1 MNKLKVFYENLG
13 NMVLKTGDFVWPKA
27 DFGGNRAQND
37 KVEAVKKRDSIQ
49 VMIVVRNQGIGNRAG
64 LGALVVVRGFWDVN
78 YRA

>member
-1 MNKLKVFYENLG
+1 LAE
-13 NMVLKTGDFVWPKA
+13 TD
-27 DFGGNRAQND
+27 AQND